1 MEFFD
6 LLDYPIDAN
15 GTPAEQ
21 LAVYETPYFIWQND
35 SAEALCG
42 NISDLAAELALPE
55 NGLMSSQF
63 LGTTVLDL
71 FVPGYESPLHSLN
84 RSLRRELP
92 VCAKNIYVDAAGN
105 YTAHISED
113 QQEMV
118 KTLKNWQYYKL
129 FDEKTP

>member
-35 SAEALCG
+35 KAEALCG
-42 NISDLAAELALPE
+42 NIRTKAAEMELPE
-55 NGLMSSQF
+55 NGLISSQF
-63 LGTTVLDL
+63 LGTTVLEMFAD
-71 FVPGYESPLHSLN
+71 GYESPLHQMN
-84 RSLRRELP
+84 NQLRKELP

-105 YTAHISED
+105 YTEYLSAE
-113 QQEMV
+113 QQEKV
-118 KTLKNWQYYKL
+118 KILKNWQYYKL
-129 FDEKTP
+129 FDDKTP

>member
-21 LAVYETPYFIWQND
+21 LAVYKTPYFIWQND
-35 SAEALCG
+35 SAKNLYGDIQTSAAAL
-42 NISDLAAELALPE
+42 ELPE

-63 LGTTVLDL
+63 LGTAVLEL
-71 FVPGYESPLHSLN
+71 FVPAYESPLHNYNYEL
-84 RSLRRELP
+84 LRQLP

-105 YTAHISED
+105 YTEHISAE
-113 QQEMV
+113 QMEMV

-129 FDEKTP
+129 FDDKNP